1 MGYFAPEPV
10 IGGLDDEQCATS
22 RPASFGAISSQ
33 AMPTIP
39 LGLQHNRNQGNK
51 VRPSLPPCNGH
62 YNRPPD
68 LGKCVRWW
76 NAWDLAKLSILDA

>member
-39 LGLQHNRNQGNK
+39 LGLQRNRNWGNK
-51 VRPSLPPCNGH
+51 VRPCLPPSPTHINQ
-62 YNRPPD
+62 
-68 LGKCVRWW
+68 
-76 NAWDLAKLSILDA
+76 